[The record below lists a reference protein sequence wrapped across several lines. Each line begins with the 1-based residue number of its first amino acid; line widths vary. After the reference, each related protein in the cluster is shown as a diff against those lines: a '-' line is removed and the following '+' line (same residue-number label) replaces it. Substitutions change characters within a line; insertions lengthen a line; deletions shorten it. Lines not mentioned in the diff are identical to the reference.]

1 MRGTKKGMRGYLARG
16 YNYLVGKY

>member
-1 MRGTKKGMRGYLARG
+1 MRGTKKGMRGYLVRG